1 MRAEENA
8 READSQGGMYSN
20 FRDVWFDNTTPD
32 LNGCSFNSFA
42 GRGPINRLVLSPDY
56 LARKLPP
63 PGQIFFSS
71 FSAVSFF
78 VLGEVLSKS
87 GVFEYF
93 PLDYK
98 SWSICINRR

>member
-42 GRGPINRLVLSPDY
+42 GRGPTCPVPRLS
-56 LARKLPP
+56 R
-63 PGQIFFSS
+63 S
-71 FSAVSFF
+71 
-78 VLGEVLSKS
+78 
-87 GVFEYF
+87 
-93 PLDYK
+93 
-98 SWSICINRR
+98 